1 MIAKAPKTGTAFI
14 FSFIFA
20 IYYFFTNSMII
31 ISAMIAAAGII
42 MELIMMKGGY
52 KNKIR
57 ATIAYVIFGLTIM
70 MAPNVLI
77 FLQKDAMIAG
87 LLANGMTQEYIDSI
101 FAVYSAK
108 NIGIGIVLTIIGA
121 VAGISIG
128 YRILNRYFISGVMVE
143 K

>member
-52 KNKIR
+52 KNKSYDCLRDIW
-57 ATIAYVIFGLTIM
+57 INDNDGS
-70 MAPNVLI
+70 
-77 FLQKDAMIAG
+77 QC
-87 LLANGMTQEYIDSI
+87 SHI
-101 FAVYSAK
+101 FAKRCYDC
-108 NIGIGIVLTIIGA
+108 GIIGEWND
-121 VAGISIG
+121 AGV
-128 YRILNRYFISGVMVE
+128 Y
-143 K
+143 

>member
-128 YRILNRYFISGVMVE
+128 YRILNRYFISDGMVE

>member
-128 YRILNRYFISGVMVE
+128 YRILNRYFISSGMVE

>member
-1 MIAKAPKTGTAFI
+1 
-14 FSFIFA
+14 
-20 IYYFFTNSMII
+20 
-31 ISAMIAAAGII
+31 
-42 MELIMMKGGY
+42 
-52 KNKIR
+52 
-57 ATIAYVIFGLTIM
+57 M

-128 YRILNRYFISGVMVE
+128 YRILNRYVISGGMVE

>member
-1 MIAKAPKTGTAFI
+1 MLTEIRKGIVIGFLLT
-14 FSFIFA
+14 SFYGIG
-20 IYYFFTNSMII
+20 IYI
-31 ISAMIAAAGII
+31 
-42 MELIMMKGGY
+42 Y

-128 YRILNRYFISGVMVE
+128 YRILNRYFISGGMVE

>member
-77 FLQKDAMIAG
+77 FLQKDAMTAG

-121 VAGISIG
+121 VAGILIG
-128 YRILNRYFISGVMVE
+128 YRILNRYFISGGMVE